1 MNDYCVNITETIVL
15 EQFQFYHLSNLFEDH
30 ASIVRIKSSLDNV
43 SDKID
48 SKKVHEREVKRE
60 IMNLQ
65 CYTSQTSWT
74 IFRLIFSHN
83 L

>member
-30 ASIVRIKSSLDNV
+30 ASIIRIKSSLDNV

-48 SKKVHEREVKRE
+48 CMRERSNGK
-60 IMNLQ
+60 L
-65 CYTSQTSWT
+65 
-74 IFRLIFSHN
+74 
-83 L
+83 